1 MKRETTPSA
10 PGSLERYFSE
20 ISQFPLLKVDEEQS
34 LARLYRSTGDTR
46 AAHRLVTANLRF
58 VVKVAYEYRSYGLKM
73 ADLIQEGNIG
83 LMKAVQK
90 FDPDRG
96 IRLISY
102 AVWWIRAYIQNY
114 ILKSWS
120 LVKLGT
126 TQAQRKLFF
135 SLARTK
141 RELDK
146 ASAEHGSD
154 SDAENSSKIA
164 TKLGVK
170 PGEVDEMTQRLRGRD
185 FSLDAPMAD
194 DGGYAHVD
202 LVAGSGVGQDDELSG
217 AQEHAITQGRIS
229 DALARLDPRERH
241 IIEMRLMSDDP
252 MTLKDLGEHFGFSRE
267 RARQLENRA
276 KEKLK
281 RELHA
286 LAVEI
291 DWPIDGQP
299 VDLHDRAIAVRRVK

>member
-1 MKRETTPSA
+1 MKRLPLPTTSS
-10 PGSLERYFSE
+10 SLERYLSE
-20 ISQFPLLKVDEEQS
+20 INQYALLTVEEEQS
-34 LARLYRSTGDTR
+34 LARLYRAMGDTR

-58 VVKVAYEYRSYGLKM
+58 VVKVAYEYRSYGFRM

-90 FDPDRG
+90 FDPDKG

-146 ASAEHGSD
+146 MSPEHGHD
-154 SDAENSSKIA
+154 SDAQDATKIA
-164 TKLGVK
+164 KKLRVK
-170 PGEVDEMTQRLRGRD
+170 TVEVQEMEQRMEGRD
-185 FSLDAPMAD
+185 LSLDAPMGD
-194 DGGYAHVD
+194 DGGYSHVD
-202 LVAGSGVGQDDELSG
+202 FVVGHDAMQDDELSD
-217 AQEHAITQGRIS
+217 AQEQQIVADKVTE
-229 DALARLDPRERH
+229 ALARLDQRERY
-241 IIEMRLMSDDP
+241 IIEMRVMSERP
-252 MTLKDLGEHFGFSRE
+252 MTLKELGEHFGFSRE
-267 RARQLENRA
+267 RARQLEIRA

-281 RELHA
+281 SELHA
-286 LAVEI
+286 LASEI
-291 DWPIDGQP
+291 DWPTDGTP
-299 VDLHDRAIAVRRVK
+299 VDIDDRAIA